1 MIQTWQIFFGIEIRK
16 NYLNYV
22 ITNAIPVMLKKIKGI
37 PSGPGAFKGAI
48 YFKATSTSA
57 LVNSLISSAFMVSS
71 THLFVCCT
79 TSSISLGFEEVNN
92 S

>member
-16 NYLNYV
+16 NCLNYV
-22 ITNAIPVMLKKIKGI
+22 ITNAIPVMLKKIKGM
-37 PSGPGAFKGAI
+37 PSELGAFKGAI
-48 YFKATSTSA
+48 YFKATS
-57 LVNSLISSAFMVSS
+57 SSAFMVSS

-79 TSSISLGFEEVNN
+79 TSSISLRFEEVNN